1 MIVYL
6 FNSVVGSKL
15 YICMYICVCNK
26 KMLTN
31 NIINT
36 IIIFVKS
43 IKPIKVKFGG
53 SKMKFAKVTKRMKKL
68 FTIASEGN
76 IRMAIEWDVID
87 DVVSINWCTV
97 NEKLYNLQDSN
108 IKDKFIEKTL
118 IYFKSSDKYLEVLK
132 KYNMI

>member
-1 MIVYL
+1 
-6 FNSVVGSKL
+6 
-15 YICMYICVCNK
+15 
-26 KMLTN
+26 
-31 NIINT
+31 
-36 IIIFVKS
+36 
-43 IKPIKVKFGG
+43 
-53 SKMKFAKVTKRMKKL
+53 MKFIKVTKRMKKL

-76 IRMAIEWDVID
+76 IRMAIEWNVID

-97 NEKLYNLQDSN
+97 NEKLYNLKDSN

>member
-1 MIVYL
+1 
-6 FNSVVGSKL
+6 
-15 YICMYICVCNK
+15 
-26 KMLTN
+26 MLTN

-53 SKMKFAKVTKRMKKL
+53 IKMKFAKVTKRMKKL

-76 IRMAIEWDVID
+76 IRMAIEWNVIE

>member
-1 MIVYL
+1 
-6 FNSVVGSKL
+6 
-15 YICMYICVCNK
+15 
-26 KMLTN
+26 MLTN

-53 SKMKFAKVTKRMKKL
+53 IKMKFIKVTKRMKKL

-76 IRMAIEWDVID
+76 IRMAIEWNVIE

>member
-1 MIVYL
+1 MQ
-6 FNSVVGSKL
+6 F
-15 YICMYICVCNK
+15 
-26 KMLTN
+26 
-31 NIINT
+31 
-36 IIIFVKS
+36 
-43 IKPIKVKFGG
+43 IKI
-53 SKMKFAKVTKRMKKL
+53 TKRMKKL

-76 IRMAIEWDVID
+76 IRMAIEWNVIE

>member
-1 MIVYL
+1 
-6 FNSVVGSKL
+6 
-15 YICMYICVCNK
+15 MYICVFNK

-53 SKMKFAKVTKRMKKL
+53 IKMKFIKVTKRMKKL

-76 IRMAIEWDVID
+76 IRMAIEWNVIE
-87 DVVSINWCTV
+87 DVVSINWCT
-97 NEKLYNLQDSN
+97 
-108 IKDKFIEKTL
+108 
-118 IYFKSSDKYLEVLK
+118 
-132 KYNMI
+132 